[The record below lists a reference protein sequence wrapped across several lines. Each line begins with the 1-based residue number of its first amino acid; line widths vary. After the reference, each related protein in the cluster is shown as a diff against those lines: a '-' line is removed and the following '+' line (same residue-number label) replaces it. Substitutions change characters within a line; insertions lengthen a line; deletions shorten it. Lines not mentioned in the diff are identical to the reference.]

1 MDLKS
6 ETGSKS
12 FRVLELKV
20 PHVLDFCLNRPL
32 SYPCSTR
39 SPRLT
44 FCRVGGLRLL
54 VLLPSES
61 SIDRDQKRFG
71 GYDYHQPILLRQINS

>member
-12 FRVLELKV
+12 FRALELNV
-20 PHVLDFCLNRPL
+20 PHVLDFCLN
-32 SYPCSTR
+32 PCSTS
-39 SPRLT
+39 SPWLT
-44 FCRVGGLRLL
+44 FCRVGGLGLL

-61 SIDRDQKRFG
+61 SIDWDQKDLEGLIIPNPSFCSKF
-71 GYDYHQPILLRQINS
+71 ILQ